1 MKFYKQ
7 IADGYIVAIGTT
19 GSDVAGEITQ
29 AEYAQLEAMIAE
41 CPAAPEGKYY
51 RLKTDFTREL
61 CDMPPAEAPEQYTQ
75 EALEELSA
83 AELETILAGY
93 GISAS
98 VNKAN
103 MIRLILAAQ
112 GGDADA

>member
-7 IADGYIVAIGTT
+7 ISDGYIVAIGTAEST
-19 GSDVAGEITQ
+19 VSGEITQ
-29 AEYAQLEAMIAE
+29 AEYAQLAGMIAE
-41 CPAAPEGKYY
+41 RPTAPEGKYY
-51 RLKTDFTREL
+51 RLKADFTWEL
-61 CDMPPAEAPEQYTQ
+61 CDLPPAEAPEQYTQ
-75 EALEELSA
+75 EALEWLSA

-98 VNKAN
+98 MNKAN

>member
-7 IADGYIVAIGTT
+7 ISGGYIVAIGTAESAVT
-19 GSDVAGEITQ
+19 GEITQ
-29 AEYAQLEAMIAE
+29 AEYEQLAGMIAE
-41 CPAAPEGKYY
+41 RPAAPEGKYY
-51 RLKTDFTREL
+51 RLKSDFTWEL
-61 CDMPPAEAPEQYTQ
+61 CELPPSEAPEQYTQ
-75 EALEELSA
+75 DALEELTVA
-83 AELETILAGY
+83 DLETILAGY

-98 VNKAN
+98 MNKAN

>member
-7 IADGYIVAIGTT
+7 ISDGYIVAIGTAE
-19 GSDVAGEITQ
+19 SAVSGEITQ
-29 AEYAQLEAMIAE
+29 AEYEQLAGMIAE
-41 CPAAPEGKYY
+41 RPTAPEGKYY
-51 RLKTDFTREL
+51 RLKSDFTWEL
-61 CDMPPAEAPEQYTQ
+61 CELPPAEAPEQYTQ

-98 VNKAN
+98 MNKAN

>member
-7 IADGYIVAIGTT
+7 ISDGYIVSIGTVEST
-19 GSDVAGEITQ
+19 VTGEITQ
-29 AEYAQLEAMIAE
+29 AEYEQLAGMIAE
-41 CPAAPEGKYY
+41 RPAAPEGKYY
-51 RLKTDFTREL
+51 RLKSDFTWEL
-61 CDMPPAEAPEQYTQ
+61 CDLPPAEASEQYTQ
-75 EALEELSA
+75 DALEELTVA
-83 AELETILAGY
+83 DLETILAGY

-98 VNKAN
+98 MNKAN

>member
-19 GSDVAGEITQ
+19 GSAVAGEITQ

-51 RLKTDFTREL
+51 RLKNDFTREL
-61 CDMPPAEAPEQYTQ
+61 CDMPPAEAPKQYTR
-75 EALEELSA
+75 EALEGLSVA
-83 AELETILAGY
+83 DLEAVLAGY
-93 GISAS
+93 GISANM
-98 VNKAN
+98 NKTN
-103 MIRLILAAQ
+103 MIRLILTAQ
-112 GGDADA
+112 GENLID